1 MKGKWMS
8 PRRFSISIVLFFA
21 ALGVLMLLSLGVGA
35 VPIPLKQVV
44 GVLFNPSASSSDP
57 TSLAIIMN
65 FRLARVL
72 LAALVGGGLAAAG
85 AAFQALFRNPLADP
99 YVIGASG
106 GAALGATLAIIS
118 GLTLS
123 FAGFGP
129 VQLAAFCGALLS
141 VVAVYSIAETGGK
154 APVVSL
160 LLAGATLST
169 VLSAIVSFLMLIYD
183 RDLPEI
189 FSWLIGG
196 FSGRSWLHLLSSGPY
211 LLLGF
216 GLSLPHARGAV
227 VAAASL
233 ITAAAVAAGGV
244 IGFVGLVAPH
254 IARLFFGA
262 AHHRLIP
269 ASALTGAV
277 LMVAADDLART
288 VLAPLEMP
296 AGIITAML
304 GGTFFLYLLKTRR

>member
-1 MKGKWMS
+1 VQMKGKWMS
-8 PRRFSISIVLFFA
+8 PRRFLISITLFGA

-44 GVLFNPSASSSDP
+44 DVLFNPSASSSDP
-57 TSLAIIMN
+57 TSVAIIMN

-106 GAALGATLAIIS
+106 GAMLGATLAIIS
-118 GLTLS
+118 GLTLR

-141 VVAVYSIAETGGK
+141 VVAVYSITETGGK

-160 LLAGATLST
+160 LLAGVTLST

-183 RDLPEI
+183 RDLHEI

-196 FSGRSWLHLLSSGPY
+196 FSGRSWPHLLSSVP
-211 LLLGF
+211 
-216 GLSLPHARGAV
+216 
-227 VAAASL
+227 
-233 ITAAAVAAGGV
+233 TCC
-244 IGFVGLVAPH
+244 LVF
-254 IARLFFGA
+254 LFYGC
-262 AHHRLIP
+262 
-269 ASALTGAV
+269 
-277 LMVAADDLART
+277 
-288 VLAPLEMP
+288 
-296 AGIITAML
+296 
-304 GGTFFLYLLKTRR
+304 